1 MTYTKEYT
9 INPNEWEQVDA
20 NEYVYIDEAL
30 NMRVILEKET
40 TRADSTPWEKMLY
53 NGWVLK
59 ADSFAY
65 YDENN
70 YYFYDALAD
79 SFTCA
84 PVLTRAHSELFF
96 NDEELKPVLI
106 PDWLIEHAEYLRDQ
120 DAEADNDLYE
130 WAQAHD
136 GETFANYEEMHRCAW
151 DWYAKRYIN
160 GGQYSDGTDAF
171 LYIGEQ
177 SGIIRRNNSAAL
189 PTGSYSVSI

>member
-1 MTYTKEYT
+1 MTYTREYT

-20 NEYVYIDEAL
+20 NEYVYLDESL

-40 TRADSTPWEKMLY
+40 TRADATPWEKMLY

-59 ADSFAY
+59 ADSFTY

-70 YYFYDALAD
+70 CYFYDALAD

-84 PVLTRAHSELFF
+84 PVLTRARSELFF
-96 NDEELKPVLI
+96 DDEELKPVLI
-106 PDWLIEHAEYLRDQ
+106 PDWLIEHAEYLMDQ
-120 DAEADNDLYE
+120 DAKADNDLYE
-130 WAQAHD
+130 WAKEHD

-177 SGIIRRNNSAAL
+177 SGIIRRNNSAAF

>member
-20 NEYVYIDEAL
+20 NEYVYIDETL

-40 TRADSTPWEKMLY
+40 TRADATPWEKMLY

-59 ADSFAY
+59 ADSFTY
-65 YDENN
+65 EDEDNSF
-70 YYFYDALAD
+70 FYDALAD

-96 NDEELKPVLI
+96 DDEELKPVLI

-120 DAEADNDLYE
+120 DAKADNDLYE

-136 GETFANYEEMHRCAW
+136 GETFPNYDAMHRCAR

-160 GGQYSDGTDAF
+160 GGQYPDGTNAF

-189 PTGSYSVSI
+189 PTGSYTVNI